1 MLEAAHAR
9 RHRHADRALPPLPHE
24 DGAPVGW
31 FKENL
36 TFPCDGCPATL
47 RYDRDL
53 LRLDIETGGHMPAG
67 IAGAVTVVDDDA

>member
-1 MLEAAHAR
+1 MLADTDTLTVLCPRCRTKTAR
-9 RHRHADRALPPLPHE
+9 
-24 DGAPVGW
+24 PVGW